1 MQGASLAADRGRLE
15 VEINRCHE
23 EIEALKVKLKSSED
37 TVKIKD
43 KIIDDQAQS
52 IRALRQSV
60 ADKEREMQE
69 GTEELRFVCDGLNG
83 GKGAHCCKLPCNLG
97 KVLLLTIATHWWPL
111 LDLGEGMR
119 TCQIDWK
126 LNANSASSFRT
137 IYRSGMGE
145 ATSYPQLCASRC
157 LV

>member
-1 MQGASLAADRGRLE
+1 

-43 KIIDDQAQS
+43 KVIDDQAQS

-69 GTEELRFVCDGLNG
+69 GTEELRFVYEGLNG
-83 GKGAHCCKLPCNLG
+83 EGSA
-97 KVLLLTIATHWWPL
+97 LLQTPL
-111 LDLGEGMR
+111 
-119 TCQIDWK
+119 QY
-126 LNANSASSFRT
+126 
-137 IYRSGMGE
+137 YRWENPS
-145 ATSYPQLCASRC
+145 
-157 LV
+157 